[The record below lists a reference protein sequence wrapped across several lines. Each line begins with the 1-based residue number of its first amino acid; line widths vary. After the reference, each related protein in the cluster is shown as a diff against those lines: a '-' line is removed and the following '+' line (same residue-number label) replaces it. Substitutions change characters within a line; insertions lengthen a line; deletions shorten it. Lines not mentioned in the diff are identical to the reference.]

1 MTVFR
6 CMVVLAVAFVV
17 TLATV
22 PLAKRIAV
30 RIDAVDYP
38 SNRRI
43 NSAAVPRCGGIALFL
58 GIIAAALAYCI
69 GVRFFG
75 WRLDNLY
82 IIRDVDY
89 VLLYLGVAT
98 IFTVGLVDDITQLS
112 VKPKLLGQVVACSLV
127 AASGVTITAFELLD
141 AEVLAWLDYP
151 LTVIY
156 LLIFVNVTNLIDGLD
171 GLAAGVV
178 AIVSLGMFYLM
189 LARGAYSIAL
199 ACLAIVGACLGFL
212 RYNFHPASVFM
223 GDSGSMLL
231 GIAVG
236 IVSVLGVVRGQS
248 FTIMLVPLLM
258 AAVPVLD
265 TVSSIVR
272 RLRAH
277 TSIGSADMGHIH
289 HRLMKAGLGQL
300 RSVLVLWACTAVLV
314 LAACIMDS
322 LPTMVNW
329 IVLVVLAVPT
339 FFVISKFGLFRPVL
353 RHHYDNKGRFGPR
366 RPRER
371 R

>member
-38 SNRRI
+38 SNRRV

-127 AASGVTITAFELLD
+127 AA
-141 AEVLAWLDYP
+141 
-151 LTVIY
+151 
-156 LLIFVNVTNLIDGLD
+156 
-171 GLAAGVV
+171 
-178 AIVSLGMFYLM
+178 
-189 LARGAYSIAL
+189 
-199 ACLAIVGACLGFL
+199 
-212 RYNFHPASVFM
+212 
-223 GDSGSMLL
+223 
-231 GIAVG
+231 
-236 IVSVLGVVRGQS
+236 
-248 FTIMLVPLLM
+248 
-258 AAVPVLD
+258 
-265 TVSSIVR
+265 
-272 RLRAH
+272 
-277 TSIGSADMGHIH
+277 
-289 HRLMKAGLGQL
+289 
-300 RSVLVLWACTAVLV
+300 
-314 LAACIMDS
+314 
-322 LPTMVNW
+322 
-329 IVLVVLAVPT
+329 
-339 FFVISKFGLFRPVL
+339 
-353 RHHYDNKGRFGPR
+353 
-366 RPRER
+366 
-371 R
+371 